1 MLTLVAV
8 PVDSVLTPLQAFILG
23 AVQGITE
30 LLPISS
36 SAHLYLVPTLLG
48 WRYEGVA
55 FDVALHAG
63 TLVALVAAFL
73 DDWLGMARDANSA
86 DPVRRR
92 DARMLFGVIVLGTIP
107 ALIAGKLLDD
117 VSDQLRSVPLQA
129 AMLAVF
135 GVLLWAADRFSPR
148 ADTVRVPSWR
158 TALGVGLAQ
167 CLALVPGVSRS
178 GITMTAGR
186 VAGLSR
192 VSAARFSF
200 LLSTPITLAAVAYKL
215 LKESDK
221 LLGQLPFSTLL
232 IGMVSSAL
240 FSFLAIRFMLGV
252 LRRTGFGVFAV
263 YRIALAVGLLLWA
276 ARA

>member
-1 MLTLVAV
+1 MLMLVAV

-86 DPVRRR
+86 DLVRRR

-117 VSDQLRSVPLQA
+117 VADQLRSVPLQA
-129 AMLAVF
+129 ATLSVF

-148 ADTVRVPSWR
+148 SETVRVPSWR

-186 VAGLSR
+186 AAGLSR

-200 LLSTPITLAAVAYKL
+200 LLSTPITLAAVAYKMLKDSDQL
-215 LKESDK
+215 LH
-221 LLGQLPFSTLL
+221 QLPFSTLL

-240 FSFLAIRFMLGV
+240 FSFLAIRFMLGL
-252 LRRTGFGVFAV
+252 LRRTGFGVFAL
-263 YRIALAVGLLLWA
+263 YRVALAAGLLMWA

>member
-1 MLTLVAV
+1 MLMLVAV
-8 PVDSVLTPLQAFILG
+8 PVDSVLTPLQAFTLG

-86 DPVRRR
+86 DLVRRR

-117 VSDQLRSVPLQA
+117 VADQLRSVPLQA
-129 AMLAVF
+129 ATLSVF

-148 ADTVRVPSWR
+148 SETVRVPSWR

-200 LLSTPITLAAVAYKL
+200 LLSTPITLAAVAYKML
-215 LKESDK
+215 SEGGQ
-221 LLGQLPFSTLL
+221 LLGQLPLSTLL

-240 FSFLAIRFMLGV
+240 FSFLAIRFMLGL
-252 LRRTGFGVFAV
+252 LRRTGFGVFAL
-263 YRIALAVGLLLWA
+263 YRVALAAGLLVWA

>member
-1 MLTLVAV
+1 MLMLVAV

-63 TLVALVAAFL
+63 TLVALIAAFL
-73 DDWLGMARDANSA
+73 DDWLGIARDANSA

-92 DARMLFGVIVLGTIP
+92 DARSLFGVIVLGTIP

-117 VSDQLRSVPLQA
+117 VVDQLRSVPLQA
-129 AMLAVF
+129 ATLSVF

-148 ADTVRVPSWR
+148 ADTVRIPSWR

-200 LLSTPITLAAVAYKL
+200 LLSTPITLAAVAYKML
-215 LKESDK
+215 SDGGQ
-221 LLGQLPFSTLL
+221 LLGQLPLSTLL

-240 FSFLAIRFMLGV
+240 FSFMAIRFMLGL

-263 YRIALAVGLLLWA
+263 YRVALAAGLLVWA

>member
-1 MLTLVAV
+1 MLMLVAV

-86 DPVRRR
+86 DLVRRR

-107 ALIAGKLLDD
+107 ALIASKLLDD
-117 VSDQLRSVPLQA
+117 VADQLRSVPLQA
-129 AMLAVF
+129 ATLSVF

-148 ADTVRVPSWR
+148 SETVRVPSWR

-200 LLSTPITLAAVAYKL
+200 LLSTPITLAAVAYKML
-215 LKESDK
+215 SEGGQ
-221 LLGQLPFSTLL
+221 LLGQLPLSTLL

-240 FSFLAIRFMLGV
+240 FSFLAIRFMLGL
-252 LRRTGFGVFAV
+252 LRRTGFGVFAL
-263 YRIALAVGLLLWA
+263 YRVALAAGLLMWA